1 MFLLFVGMVSVSQ
14 VDQTPYVAK
23 ADLDI
28 LIFLPLP
35 ATGMGQN
42 DQPKPS
48 LKVLVCARSK
58 CHRPGTKLLACEF
71 WEIFIH
77 IIVGH
82 FNTLNHQEATHFVF
96 TKQGPT
102 LFW

>member
-42 DQPKPS
+42 DQPNPIS
-48 LKVLVCARSK
+48 
-58 CHRPGTKLLACEF
+58 
-71 WEIFIH
+71 
-77 IIVGH
+77 
-82 FNTLNHQEATHFVF
+82 
-96 TKQGPT
+96 
-102 LFW
+102 